1 MCIRDSRVLVLH
13 EDAEHGVSAVPAE
26 RLSAAAEIAVVVGP
40 EGGIGPAELEACVA
54 AGAVPVRLGPHVL
67 RASTAGPAALAVLQH
82 RLGRW

>member
-1 MCIRDSRVLVLH
+1 MPTRRQLL
-13 EDAEHGVSAVPAE
+13 
-26 RLSAAAEIAVVVGP
+26 LTAAATGRAGVGALS
-40 EGGIGPAELEACVA
+40 GCSRSGPAELEACVA